1 MARRILAAILLT
13 AAAGCGGESGPSEAF
28 TVEVTPAATELFSVE
43 PGNTVTL
50 DVQAKNGSG
59 QVLGGGSKAFTSG
72 NTSVATVDAAGKVTA
87 VGAGTTS
94 ITASVT
100 IGGTTESATASIVV
114 ADAPAAATVTA
125 PALLFTPPSVDVQ
138 AGGSVT
144 WSIAD
149 VHHAVEFTT
158 GGAPADLPEL
168 QNASASRTFP
178 TSGTYTYRCPIHPS
192 MTGSVRVH

>member
-1 MARRILAAILLT
+1 MAKRIVAAVLLA
-13 AAAGCGGESGPSEAF
+13 AAAGCGGEGGPSEAF
-28 TVEVTPAATELFSVE
+28 TVEVTPAAAGLFSAA

-50 DVQAKNGSG
+50 SVQAKDGG
-59 QVLGGGSKAFTSG
+59 GAVLGGGTRSFTSG
-72 NTSVATVDAAGKVTA
+72 SAAVATVDAAGKVTA

-100 IGGTTESATASIVV
+100 IGGTTESATASITVEV
-114 ADAPAAATVTA
+114 APTAATVTA
-125 PALLFTPPSVDVQ
+125 PALLFTPPNVDVQ

-149 VHHAVEFTT
+149 VHHAVEFTSA
-158 GGAPADLPEL
+158 GAPTDLPEL
-168 QNASASRTFP
+168 QNASASRTFS

>member
-13 AAAGCGGESGPSEAF
+13 VAAGCGGEGGPSEAF
-28 TVEVTPAATELFSVE
+28 TVEVTPAATDLFSAA
-43 PGNTVTL
+43 PGNTVNL
-50 DVQAKNGSG
+50 NVQAKDGAG
-59 QVLGGGSKAFTSG
+59 QVLGGGSKAFTTG
-72 NTSVATVDAAGKVTA
+72 NASVATVDAAGTVTA
-87 VGAGTTS
+87 VGAGTAS

-100 IGGTTESATASIVV
+100 IGGTTESATATITVEE
-114 ADAPAAATVTA
+114 APAAATVTA
-125 PALLFTPPSVDVQ
+125 PAFLFTPPAVDVK

-168 QNASASRTFP
+168 QNSSAARTFP
-178 TSGTYTYRCPIHPS
+178 ASGTFTYRCPIHPQ
-192 MTGSVRVH
+192 MTGSIRVH

>member
-1 MARRILAAILLT
+1 MPKRILAAILL
-13 AAAGCGGESGPSEAF
+13 AAVAGCGDEEGPSEAF
-28 TVEVTPAATELFSVE
+28 TVEVTPAAAGLFSAA

-50 DVQAKNGSG
+50 TVQAKDGGG
-59 QVLGGGSKAFTSG
+59 QVLGGGTKAFTSG
-72 NTSVATVDAAGKVTA
+72 NAAVATVDAAGKVTA
-87 VGAGTTS
+87 VGAGTAS

-100 IGGTTESATASIVV
+100 IGGTTESATASITVEV
-114 ADAPAAATVTA
+114 APAAATVTA
-125 PALLFTPPSVDVQ
+125 PALDFTPPIVDVQ

-149 VHHAVEFTT
+149 VHHAVEFTS
-158 GGAPADLPEL
+158 GGAPQDVPEL
-168 QNASASRTFP
+168 QNSTAARAFP